1 MVKAYPEEF
10 RRDVIAV
17 ARKGETSVRQVAKD
31 FGVSESCLA
40 RWLRLA
46 DRDDGVP
53 AAASPSVKA
62 IEQAE
67 LRDAQKRI
75 RLLEQENEILRRAA
89 AYFAQCSSPTR
100 AMIDVS
106 AAFATAGR
114 SSRNRPRMCRT
125 IISSSGMS
133 RAPRPKG
140 SSIHASSVMPPS
152 FREAPSSR
160 NAP

>member
-46 DRDDGVP
+46 DREDGIGDT
-53 AAASPSVKA
+53 ASPSMKA
-62 IEQAE
+62 VEQAE
-67 LRDAQKRI
+67 LREAQKRI

-89 AYFAQCSSPTR
+89 AYFAQSQL
-100 AMIDVS
+100 
-106 AAFATAGR
+106 
-114 SSRNRPRMCRT
+114 
-125 IISSSGMS
+125 
-133 RAPRPKG
+133 PK
-140 SSIHASSVMPPS
+140 
-152 FREAPSSR
+152 
-160 NAP
+160 

>member
-17 ARKGETSVRQVAKD
+17 ARKCETPVRQVAKD

-46 DRDDGVP
+46 DRDDGISGT
-53 AAASPSVKA
+53 ASPSAKA
-62 IEQAE
+62 VEQAE

-89 AYFAQCSSPTR
+89 AYLSQAHL
-100 AMIDVS
+100 
-106 AAFATAGR
+106 
-114 SSRNRPRMCRT
+114 
-125 IISSSGMS
+125 
-133 RAPRPKG
+133 PK
-140 SSIHASSVMPPS
+140 
-152 FREAPSSR
+152 
-160 NAP
+160 